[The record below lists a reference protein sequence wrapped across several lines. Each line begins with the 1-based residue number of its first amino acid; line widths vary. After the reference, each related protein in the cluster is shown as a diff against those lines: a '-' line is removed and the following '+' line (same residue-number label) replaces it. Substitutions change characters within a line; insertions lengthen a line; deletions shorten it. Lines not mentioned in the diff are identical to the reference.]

1 MRCLYFLLSTALCSP
16 IYRSEVKNI
25 PEMLA
30 QLLDATTTSYTNTT
44 QTREIFELSS
54 RISDITTGKITPIQ
68 TINQGLSI
76 LSTLQ
81 NKTSLQRAIAVVS
94 AGLVPQNILTLLNP
108 SNPINSYTN
117 TNPPPNTPIYPK
129 SPQDAPYDIPEP
141 NLLAALYI
149 PPSFTCTKTPILL
162 VPGTADPAG
171 TTFSFSY
178 SKLLQ
183 TNTTTPVWINVPNVS
198 LSDIQ
203 DNAQYIAYA
212 INYLSTQCKRTIGVL
227 GWSQG
232 ALDTQWALKY

>member
-25 PEMLA
+25 PEILA
-30 QLLDATTTSYTNTT
+30 QLLDTTTSYTNTI
-44 QTREIFELSS
+44 QPREIFQLSA

-81 NKTSLQRAIAVVS
+81 NKTSLQKAIAVVS

-117 TNPPPNTPIYPK
+117 TNPPPNTPLYPK

-149 PPSFTCTKTPILL
+149 PPHSPAPRPPSSSSPAPRIQQEQPSPSATANSYKPTPRPQSGSTSPTSPYPI
-162 VPGTADPAG
+162 
-171 TTFSFSY
+171 
-178 SKLLQ
+178 SKI
-183 TNTTTPVWINVPNVS
+183 THSTSHTP
-198 LSDIQ
+198 
-203 DNAQYIAYA
+203 
-212 INYLSTQCKRTIGVL
+212 
-227 GWSQG
+227 
-232 ALDTQWALKY
+232 